1 VDALRDTLVDGR
13 RDSVHETLVDGFV
26 DSSWTE
32 ESLSGK
38 STPGT
43 QGRRGTGPVAG
54 KHAFSKRVPQLQSF
68 QRQSGEKQHSR
79 CPLNRRE
86 APKPFSQ
93 QRARQWRST
102 GVCGFALA
110 RRLVELSQTREQGIE
125 SPLNPFSSCDRRAHS
140 ISKSCDSAS
149 ARYAFCTQWNQQVSG
164 RSPRKILKCEFRE
177 HIASYSE
184 GERSARKLFNRVE
197 QHARALL
204 HTRIFESSRLLL
216 AGPHVSDGNTQRTKM
231 FAKIVRNEKI
241 N

>member
-1 VDALRDTLVDGR
+1 MDILRTNVYETFADISWTC
-13 RDSVHETLVDGFV
+13 SETLGHGRADLPVKTTG
-26 DSSWTE
+26 
-32 ESLSGK
+32 
-38 STPGT
+38 GT

-125 SPLNPFSSCDRRAHS
+125 SPLNPFSSCDRARQHPFQNHV
-140 ISKSCDSAS
+140 ILQ
-149 ARYAFCTQWNQQVSG
+149 ARYT
-164 RSPRKILKCEFRE
+164 
-177 HIASYSE
+177 H
-184 GERSARKLFNRVE
+184 
-197 QHARALL
+197 
-204 HTRIFESSRLLL
+204 SSHNGMIDL
-216 AGPHVSDGNTQRTKM
+216 AGASCWG
-231 FAKIVRNEKI
+231 FRNARSVQETDTAGSPSFSCAGPCALVLAVCRSQT

>member
-1 VDALRDTLVDGR
+1 MSRAVRAMQEFATLCFR
-13 RDSVHETLVDGFV
+13 RTRQNCRYVRYIFANSFVSVV
-26 DSSWTE
+26 
-32 ESLSGK
+32 
-38 STPGT
+38 
-43 QGRRGTGPVAG
+43 
-54 KHAFSKRVPQLQSF
+54 
-68 QRQSGEKQHSR
+68 
-79 CPLNRRE
+79 
-86 APKPFSQ
+86 
-93 QRARQWRST
+93 RSN
-102 GVCGFALA
+102 GFAA
-110 RRLVELSQTREQGIE
+110 KVCQIIVRRSSLCTFATQGIE